1 MNAILNIIAIPF
13 GYVINFFYSLTG
25 SYVLSLMIFA
35 FVTKIVLL
43 PFGIK
48 QQKSVLE
55 SRRLAPKI
63 EKIQKKYKNNPQKA
77 QEETMALYNREGVN
91 PMGGC
96 GPLLIQMPIIM
107 GIYQVARR
115 PLSFISKLS
124 AATLVSMQKV
134 MNIPNVPFDENVI
147 VNYEL
152 NIAHKLPEYLD
163 QLKSGGILDKN
174 FEMIDFN
181 LFGIKALDLT
191 QNPSFTSWLIIIPIV
206 SALTSVLFSVIN
218 SKISQQPM
226 QGSQG
231 LSMKIMSY
239 GMMPLMSFGM
249 GFMFPA
255 AVSIYWTFSNIA
267 SVIQSLVLNKLMP
280 ADKYIAKYEEEE
292 RRRAEARKRNIARA
306 EEERKAELLRIEEE
320 KKQAKL
326 QNKKKPGNKNPDLE
340 KNTDSEVSDSQQN
353 EVQEGK

>member
-77 QEETMALYNREGVN
+77 QEETMALYNREGIN

-134 MNIPNVPFDENVI
+134 MNIPNVPLDENVI

-181 LFGIKALDLT
+181 
-191 QNPSFTSWLIIIPIV
+191 
-206 SALTSVLFSVIN
+206 
-218 SKISQQPM
+218 
-226 QGSQG
+226 
-231 LSMKIMSY
+231 
-239 GMMPLMSFGM
+239 
-249 GFMFPA
+249 
-255 AVSIYWTFSNIA
+255 
-267 SVIQSLVLNKLMP
+267 
-280 ADKYIAKYEEEE
+280 
-292 RRRAEARKRNIARA
+292 
-306 EEERKAELLRIEEE
+306 
-320 KKQAKL
+320 
-326 QNKKKPGNKNPDLE
+326 
-340 KNTDSEVSDSQQN
+340 
-353 EVQEGK
+353 